1 MLLSTFSGLYLTS
14 PWLFCSYPFVSLIP
28 SPFHP
33 APRPAPLWQSALYA
47 LTCEAWG
54 LLSSFLGGPQNSHM
68 SGVQAVPLRWPY
80 FSSDST
86 RRPRVVGRPH
96 SIWLVG
102 MQTIPIPRIWDTV
115 SLTRTCW
122 PLVGRLTFTSLH
134 ISRAFSVWLTS
145 LWHSVG
151 RFLASLT
158 LLFISPIHWDF

>member
-47 LTCEAWG
+47 LTCAAWG

-115 SLTRTCW
+115 SLTHVRVDHW
-122 PLVGRLTFTSLH
+122 LVDSRSPLCTSPEP
-134 ISRAFSVWLTS
+134 S
-145 LWHSVG
+145 LCGSLLSG
-151 RFLASLT
+151 ILLA
-158 LLFISPIHWDF
+158 DF